1 MLALSTMTEELTFKP
16 FSESEY
22 YSGFKRIR
30 NKFRKFNSLSV
41 IVSCFNY
48 LHKPT
53 KEGLDELQKLPW
65 MVLLLVKWILLDDE
79 FSIQNKRAITDKK
92 LYELLQ
98 SGHDLGGITRL
109 PSDFEH
115 HILFF
120 RSMAYQQFIYQY
132 DYSISRFSRQMLLF
146 SDLPENS
153 LIHSKFKELVG
164 LDIRRFLEISLVT
177 VARFIVQRN
186 NILPLNWYNNVLEEY
201 SRDEVIAFIKAISMP
216 IMAIREKLRSKDTR
230 RRSAQE
236 YFEQT
241 PLTEIPLIQMD
252 QGFLCVYPNILYRCL
267 EHFVYDKLR
276 LWNSQSFM
284 DKFGPIFESYVE
296 QGIMYTKL
304 PYIKES
310 DIKKCLSS
318 SQKVVDFVVFDN
330 DANVFID
337 AKAVEMAYQGKVTYL
352 SEVVKNK
359 SKVSVIKAIEQSHD
373 VIKHLECSEINHPY
387 LKPRKRNYLL
397 VITFKELY
405 LGNGRTFYE
414 AIGKDEIDS
423 IYKKYEGYSNIK
435 LEDMYFITIDE
446 FDIFIELIKSGKI
459 GLVEGIEKAK
469 ENDKDVNTMKFDFN
483 LHLMEWGKQSD
494 IPLYLIEKSE
504 YMFNKL
510 KNILKNK

>member
-1 MLALSTMTEELTFKP
+1 MSDELIFKQ

-22 YSGFKRIR
+22 YSGYKRIR

-41 IVSCFNY
+41 IGSCFNY

-65 MVLLLVKWILLDDE
+65 LVLLLIKWILIDDE
-79 FSIQNKRAITDKK
+79 FNIENKRAINDKK
-92 LYELLQ
+92 LNELLQ
-98 SGHDLGGITRL
+98 GIHDLGGITRL

-115 HILFF
+115 HVLFF

-132 DYSISRFSRQMLLF
+132 GYSISRFSRQILLF

-177 VARFIVQRN
+177 VARFIGERN
-186 NILPLNWYNNVLEEY
+186 NILPLKWYDNVLDEY
-201 SRDEVIAFIKAISMP
+201 SRDEVTAFLKAVSMP
-216 IMAIREKLRSKDTR
+216 ILAVREKLRSKDTR

-241 PLTEIPLIQMD
+241 PLVEIPLIQMD
-252 QGFLCVYPNILYRCL
+252 QGFLCVYPKILYRCL
-267 EHFVYDKLR
+267 EHFIYDKLR
-276 LWNSQSFM
+276 LWNSHSFM
-284 DKFGPIFESYVE
+284 DKFGPIFEGYVE
-296 QGIMYTKL
+296 KGIKYTNL
-304 PYIKES
+304 PYIAES
-310 DIKKCLSS
+310 EIRKSLST
-318 SQKVVDFVVFDN
+318 SQKLVDFIVVDDN
-330 DANVFID
+330 ANVFID
-337 AKAVEMAYQGKVTYL
+337 AKAVEMAYQGKVSHL
-352 SEVVKNK
+352 SEVVKGK
-359 SKVSVIKAIEQSHD
+359 SKVSVIKAIRQSHD
-373 VIKHLECSEINHPY
+373 VIKHLESTNVNHTI

-423 IYKKYEGYSNIK
+423 IYREYDGYSNIG

-446 FDIFIELIKSGKI
+446 FEIFIELIKSKKV

-469 ENDKDVNTMKFDFN
+469 KSDMNVRTMKFDFN
-483 LHLMEWGKQSD
+483 LHLMEWGKHTD
-494 IPLYLIEKSE
+494 IPQYLIEKSKH
-504 YMFNKL
+504 MFNKL
-510 KNILKNK
+510 KIILKDK

>member
-1 MLALSTMTEELTFKP
+1 M
-16 FSESEY
+16 
-22 YSGFKRIR
+22 
-30 NKFRKFNSLSV
+30 
-41 IVSCFNY
+41 
-48 LHKPT
+48 
-53 KEGLDELQKLPW
+53 
-65 MVLLLVKWILLDDE
+65 LLLIKWILLDDE
-79 FSIQNKRAITDKK
+79 FNIENERAINDKK
-92 LYELLQ
+92 LNELLQ
-98 SGHDLGGITRL
+98 SVHDLGGITRL
-109 PSDFEH
+109 PNDFEH

-146 SDLPENS
+146 SALPENS

-177 VARFIVQRN
+177 VARFIGQRN

-201 SRDEVIAFIKAISMP
+201 SHDEVKAFLKAVSMP
-216 IMAIREKLRSKDTR
+216 ILAVREKLRSMDTR

-241 PLTEIPLIQMD
+241 PLIEIPLIQTD

-296 QGIMYTKL
+296 RGIKYTNL
-304 PYIKES
+304 QYIAES
-310 DIKKCLSS
+310 EIKKSLSS
-318 SQKVVDFVVFDN
+318 SQKLVDFVVFDD

-337 AKAVEMAYQGKVTYL
+337 AKAVEMAYQGKVTHL
-352 SEVVKNK
+352 SEVVKDK
-359 SKVSVIKAIEQSHD
+359 SKVSVIKAIEQAHD
-373 VIKHLECSEINHPY
+373 VIKHLECYEINHPD
-387 LKPRKRNYLL
+387 LKPCKRNYLL
-397 VITFKELY
+397 VVTFKELY

-423 IYKKYEGYSNIK
+423 IYKKYEGYSTIK

-446 FDIFIELIKSGKI
+446 FDIFIELIKLRKI
-459 GLVEGIEKAK
+459 GLVEGVETAK
-469 ENDKDVNTMKFDFN
+469 KSDKDVKTMKFDFN
-483 LHLMEWGKQSD
+483 LHLMEWGKHSD
-494 IPLYLIEKSE
+494 IPQYLSEKSE
-504 YMFNKL
+504 HMFNKL
-510 KNILKNK
+510 KTILKDK